1 MKANPLLPATR
12 PTILVV
18 DDQPANI
25 SVIVALLRSRY
36 RVKAARSG
44 RRGLDIAAADPA
56 PDLILLDVVMPEM
69 DGYEVCRR
77 LKADPKT
84 ADIPIIFLTALDTD
98 QSEARGLEM
107 GAADFV
113 TKPFN
118 AAVVRARVRTQLE
131 LVHERRLSDRLLA
144 NTLPARVVADLKTRG
159 SSPPQEYRDVSLLF
173 IDMIDF
179 TRIAGQLEP
188 AALMAELTAIFSG
201 FDAIVEA
208 WGGQTIK
215 TIGDAYFCVCGMPD
229 ARPDH
234 ALRIIEIALGFI
246 DFLAERNRTAEHRWE
261 ARVGVHSGPVIAGI
275 VGRTRYLYD
284 VFGDAVN
291 IAARVERA
299 SWPMRLTVTGTTR
312 DAVPAGAPL
321 EFVPRGPVALKGKG
335 ALPLFFVDRR
345 PG

>member
-1 MKANPLLPATR
+1 MKANPLLPARR

-25 SVIVALLRSRY
+25 SVIVELLRPRY
-36 RVKAARSG
+36 RIKAARTG
-44 RRGLDIAAADPA
+44 HRALEIARAEPA

-77 LKADPKT
+77 LKSDPRT
-84 ADIPIIFLTALDTD
+84 AHIPVIFLTALHTD

-118 AAVVRARVRTQLE
+118 AAVVKARVRTQLE
-131 LVHERRLSDRLLA
+131 LVYERRLSDRLLA
-144 NTLPARVVADLKTRG
+144 NTLPDRVVLDLKTRG
-159 SSPPQEYRDVSLLF
+159 SSPPREYRDVSLLF

-179 TRIAGQLEP
+179 TRIAGQLQP
-188 AALMAELTAIFSG
+188 AVLMAELTEIFSG
-201 FDAIVEA
+201 FDAIVER

-229 ARPDH
+229 ARADH
-234 ALRIIEIALGFI
+234 AGRMVEIGLCFIE
-246 DFLAERNRTAEHRWE
+246 FLEARNATAEHRWE
-261 ARVGVHSGPVIAGI
+261 ARVGVHSGAVIAGI

-291 IAARVERA
+291 IAARVERS
-299 SWPMRLTVTGTTR
+299 SWPMRLTVTETTR
-312 DAVPAGAPL
+312 EAVAHDAPYA
-321 EFVPRGPVALKGKG
+321 FTPRGPVALKGKG
-335 ALPLFFVDRR
+335 ALPLFFVARR
-345 PG
+345 PA